1 MGFLD
6 NFKKGITK
14 SKITDTDLRLPENDV
29 PHSVDNIAE
38 LVYVNDGVNICATAC
53 ASCWNVKLPNGYDA
67 RSEYIGKRAA
77 TGHTSILEHSNV
89 VFLISTRNLPD
100 LVEFLG
106 DVRYANTL
114 VKPSN
119 VDIGVYYLLIGGSWR
134 AFSDILLKVPSIAD
148 NSVTKT
154 VVELIYRYIPSNA
167 MLDIINA
174 GILPLENFQNVSILT
189 DTYKETILN
198 DNIRV
203 LNIDSFTGMVQ
214 YISAITSE
222 PDVFSVAD
230 LLPFLSVTI
239 DFKNMSR
246 IITQQLTRH
255 RDGITQESQRY
266 VNYSTAMFNSP
277 HKFNPKYDSN
287 HYYSISFG
295 GKDFRMPLAKLGENI
310 VSLYGQ
316 LTDKQ
321 SNGEHALLKEDARGF
336 LPGNTQCGHV
346 YMTFTYYSLI
356 KFLQLREDAHAQAEI
371 RGYAEVI
378 GKWFRETISKENSIF
393 GENDIF
399 LTLLPKM
406 DNKNVFA
413 RTPILSKEDTIPTE
427 ENEVVENL
435 SPEEY
440 QRIIS
445 DSINYV
451 DSHPE
456 VDKDDDNE

>member
-29 PHSVDNIAE
+29 HHSVDNIAE
-38 LVYVNDGVNICATAC
+38 LVYTNDGVNICATAC

-100 LVEFLG
+100 LAEFLG

-114 VKPSN
+114 VKPSKI
-119 VDIGVYYLLIGGSWR
+119 DIGVYYLLIGGSWR
-134 AFSDILLKVPSIAD
+134 AFSDILLRVQSIAD
-148 NSVTKT
+148 NSVTRT

-174 GILPLENFQNVSILT
+174 GILSLENFQNVNILG

-203 LNIDSFTGMVQ
+203 LNIDSFAEMVQ
-214 YISAITSE
+214 YISAITNE

-255 RDGITQESQRY
+255 RNGITQESQRY

-277 HKFNPKYDSN
+277 HKFNPKYDPN

-378 GKWFRETISKENSIF
+378 GKWFRDTISKENSIF

-399 LTLLPKM
+399 LALLPKM

-451 DSHPE
+451 DSHPG